1 MNSAP
6 TPTQS
11 LMARKPVAPPDPK
24 TGVTP
29 DLLTLLSKMAVDK
42 AAEHWQQQQAL
53 AQGQTPPTVAQTAGQ
68 KAEQVMQQQLVQQF
82 AQNHPAQSQQQQAQ
96 APGGLQAAAQVQGA
110 AEGGLTKLQTN
121 LPTKYA
127 GGGIVSFN
135 GEDNSYVD
143 DYSIPGLVAG
153 TSYQDAIREAEKA
166 KDSKYLQDMD
176 KVAEFLGVVPKAVLS
191 PIAQAL
197 ASPVESFKK
206 MVSAPGY
213 GINSPKEKEYTPPT
227 AGPGAASWGTDI
239 GGGKGFNLAGTSIDR
254 LVALALQNPEARDG
268 ILAQMRDQLGVDVVN
283 EAIARVQA
291 PKDVVQS
298 GAPSAPPGTLP
309 GGLATAAAA
318 KAGDSFSD
326 MLRERVKGMIGD
338 GTFNTKARDASDLY
352 TDSMYGKEARE
363 LQARQRSGLEA
374 LKADHEKEVAGRS
387 PIRDIINALAA
398 GTAVATK
405 GDWAQALLGSTLSY
419 EAAQQ
424 KRKESDAAWAK
435 RLLDADVDISK
446 LGVEVGM
453 KRAAAGEASQEKAD
467 GRVLTGLNAGA
478 QLDSAAAQR
487 EATAEQHRISNRLA
501 EDTLAD
507 RREGRT
513 ESGLQ
518 RQELAAANRLKGH
531 LEQLHNNALTLAEQ
545 QLKQL
550 KEQALIN
557 PKLVVP
563 DASTYFAQVLKKL
576 KAEDS
581 LLPTLYKDA
590 GYGDISFKDAGA
602 AAPGTRLDFNT
613 LKPI

>member
-6 TPTQS
+6 TLKESFLAKQ
-11 LMARKPVAPPDPK
+11 DPK
-24 TGVTP
+24 TGVSSE
-29 DLLTLLSKMAVDK
+29 LLRVLAKLEVDRMTDAVQR
-42 AAEHWQQQQAL
+42 EQAIQ
-53 AQGQTPPTVAQTAGQ
+53 QGQPQGQPTVADTAGQ
-68 KAEQVMQQQLVQQF
+68 KAEQFMQQQLVQQF

-135 GEDNSYVD
+135 GEEDSYV
-143 DYSIPGLVAG
+143 SIPGLVAG

-268 ILAQMRDQLGVDVVN
+268 ILAQMRDQLGGDVVN

-545 QLKQL
+545 QLKQR
-550 KEQALIN
+550 KEQALLN